1 VIAVVATDVGAWRV
15 VRPVVGEL
23 RRRGETSSL
32 MLAEPAASYAAR
44 EGLAYDRLDQV
55 GLEARARSVLGV
67 EPSILLLGT
76 SVSDV
81 VERTLARQ
89 ARHRLPTIGVLD
101 AMLFVERRFGPDLA
115 ELPDLVACPDAET
128 AERLRRAGAQADQL
142 VVTGNPVLEEIGS
155 SSHQTGSWGERRTD
169 ILFVSQPVTELGRSW
184 QPFSIDERESL
195 DHLLGALESLEHLA
209 PAGFRVRVR
218 WHPVQRAEQLP
229 RAPQNVQLV
238 VDDDDDRLRSA
249 ARARIVVGLSSTLL
263 TEARMLPRSAIAYLP
278 GPYWDHEMV
287 YPPHQGVRAA
297 RSRESL
303 RAYLAEALVT
313 EPEPAPTRFHGGAA
327 VRVADLLLTAS
338 PF

>member
-1 VIAVVATDVGAWRV
+1 
-15 VRPVVGEL
+15 
-23 RRRGETSSL
+23 
-32 MLAEPAASYAAR
+32 
-44 EGLAYDRLDQV
+44 
-55 GLEARARSVLGV
+55 
-67 EPSILLLGT
+67 
-76 SVSDV
+76 
-81 VERTLARQ
+81 
-89 ARHRLPTIGVLD
+89 
-101 AMLFVERRFGPDLA
+101 
-115 ELPDLVACPDAET
+115 
-128 AERLRRAGAQADQL
+128 
-142 VVTGNPVLEEIGS
+142 
-155 SSHQTGSWGERRTD
+155 
-169 ILFVSQPVTELGRSW
+169 
-184 QPFSIDERESL
+184 
-195 DHLLGALESLEHLA
+195 
-209 PAGFRVRVR
+209 
-218 WHPVQRAEQLP
+218 
-229 RAPQNVQLV
+229 V